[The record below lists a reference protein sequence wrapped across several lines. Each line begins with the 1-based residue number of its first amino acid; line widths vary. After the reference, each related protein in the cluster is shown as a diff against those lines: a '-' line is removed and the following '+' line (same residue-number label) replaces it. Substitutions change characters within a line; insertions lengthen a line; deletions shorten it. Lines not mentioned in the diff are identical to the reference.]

1 MSNDREVL
9 KFVFEGKVPCC
20 FELSEDLQ
28 NISEP
33 EKFYLLISRVSYLPL
48 VTDKV
53 RKHFQKYISNQD
65 AENEMWFSFN
75 KKGTQIPLKWH
86 YPIGLLFDLLVT
98 DETLPWSL
106 SVHFTKFPED
116 TLFKCP
122 NKDIVESH
130 FMSCLKEADAL
141 KHKGQIISQ
150 MQKKDHKQLFL
161 GLLNDKFDQFWAI
174 NGRLMESIEQEGFK
188 HIPVRCYNDD
198 CTYSQKLIA
207 PLADKGQKRTLLDM
221 LMDFSTPVRR
231 AVGAISHGIKIPT
244 DTELQWLSETL
255 SYPDNFLH
263 LCLIYE

>member
-1 MSNDREVL
+1 MFFFINESYDRSSQNQKTITKIVNYENSIKIHFFPSYKVELSIVIMANDREVL

-75 KKGTQIPLKWH
+75 KKGSQIPLKWH

-116 TLFKCP
+116 ALFKCP
-122 NKDIVESH
+122 NK
-130 FMSCLKEADAL
+130 
-141 KHKGQIISQ
+141 
-150 MQKKDHKQLFL
+150 
-161 GLLNDKFDQFWAI
+161 
-174 NGRLMESIEQEGFK
+174 
-188 HIPVRCYNDD
+188 
-198 CTYSQKLIA
+198 
-207 PLADKGQKRTLLDM
+207 
-221 LMDFSTPVRR
+221 
-231 AVGAISHGIKIPT
+231 
-244 DTELQWLSETL
+244 
-255 SYPDNFLH
+255 
-263 LCLIYE
+263 